1 MILNDNNMA
10 IDQATGALKNYL
22 LKISTSVHYNRFKQQ
37 FEKLK
42 AIRNWP
48 YKYSFTINSNRYYW
62 IPVKEMP

>member
-1 MILNDNNMA
+1 MSDAEYL
-10 IDQATGALKNYL
+10 AL
-22 LKISTSVHYNRFKQQ
+22 INRFKQQ